1 MKNWIIVLS
10 TILSLLLSGTHQLNA
25 SNKIHEKDNY
35 LIFSKDIRQ
44 IGPILTTAKELMN
57 EDDEKFGEFHVVFC
71 GKTVKDIPNNTD
83 FIKLLEEA
91 DALNIK
97 VFACGISLN
106 KFSVD
111 RNSLP
116 EKIKITENGILY
128 GLQHTKNGFITL
140 SI

>member
-71 GKTVKDIPNNTD
+71 GKTVRDIPNNNG
-83 FIKLLEEA
+83 FKKFLEEA
-91 DALNIK
+91 EKLK
-97 VFACGISLN
+97 VQVFACGISLN
-106 KFSVD
+106 KFNVD
-111 RNSLP
+111 RKLLP
-116 EKIKITENGILY
+116 GNIKITENGILY
-128 GLQHTKNGFITL
+128 GLQLAKEGFITL